1 LATGSGFQAAGALS
15 AAGGANLSGEGSKLA
30 CGLYA
35 STISITGN
43 DTDIAACTGS

>member
-15 AAGGANLSGEGSKLA
+15 AAGGASLSGEGSKLA

-43 DTDIAACTGS
+43 GTDIAACTGS